1 MSKRW
6 LDAGTKDQ
14 IMSLV
19 KVPVSYGELIDK
31 ITILEIKSERIGD
44 PQKLT
49 NIVRE
54 LELLTQTWGE
64 SSAALHDIADARA
77 RLKDINQKLWEIED
91 QIRLQESARNFDKQF
106 IRLARDVYYTNDI
119 RAQIK
124 KEINLALGSELV
136 EEKSYQ
142 DYV

>member
-1 MSKRW
+1 
-6 LDAGTKDQ
+6 
-14 IMSLV
+14 MSLI

-31 ITILEIKSERIGD
+31 ITILEIKSERISD
-44 PQKLT
+44 PGKLV
-49 NIVRE
+49 NIRRE
-54 LELLTQTWGE
+54 LELLDQTWSE
-64 SSAALHDIADARA
+64 SSAAQHDIADARG
-77 RLKDINQKLWEIED
+77 RLKDINEKLWEIED
-91 QIRLQESARNFDKQF
+91 QIRLEESARNFGDQF

-142 DYV
+142 DYS

>member
-1 MSKRW
+1 
-6 LDAGTKDQ
+6 
-14 IMSLV
+14 MSLV
-19 KVPVSYGELIDK
+19 RVPVSYGELIDK

-54 LELLTQTWGE
+54 LELLTQTWEE
-64 SSAALHDIADARA
+64 STARHDIADARA
-77 RLKDINQKLWEIED
+77 RLKEINQKLWEIED
-91 QIRLQESARNFDKQF
+91 QIRLQESARNFDEQF

-119 RAQIK
+119 RARIK

-142 DYV
+142 DYG